1 MDYEFEFPP
10 INVSQF
16 YINVYLLITAYVDL
30 LYKSRH
36 ILHGSNITVNLF
48 IQPVCLINYV
58 PFLNF
63 SCQTSQILTDIFY
76 IFNFWILSPQY
87 KISYMNLPLIFLY
100 TYNIQ
105 STPSIYYNTISPIM
119 NIQYCSN
126 SNLIAINNIDF
137 FMFIIVNHLND
148 YTTTYICIN
157 VTTNMIRI
165 PHIPSFIS
173 SYLNMCVLFHSLY
186 IHTCM
191 ICCIYG
197 NCQLC
202 VSEISI
208 LIDLT
213 IFPYE
218 YTVLPVLKLC
228 IIFDSRLLY
237 FYCGTLLACKLLI
250 HLCKCILIRL
260 NMILNEKAPRKL
272 LSNRKSLALHSLR
285 PKNQSYIQSRLK
297 KHFTHCLLFIYIY
310 FLLFFSSDTF
320 HILACCYTH
329 ISPLSIIVLLNNIN
343 FFLVNILTSMV
354 SWHLCRTLANF
365 VFLRNGS
372 ALAPF
377 PDGVRV
383 LILQGFAISLTDL
396 EESKLCGINNEMY
409 TIIDILN
416 EITYTYVCHRAY
428 QTGEMGVTIGY
439 QTYLTTG

>member
-1 MDYEFEFPP
+1 MFDLFLMDYEFEFPP

-30 LYKSRH
+30 QYKSRH
-36 ILHGSNITVNLF
+36 ILHDSNITVNLF
-48 IQPVCLINYV
+48 IQPFCLINYV

-76 IFNFWILSPQY
+76 IFNVWILAPQY

-119 NIQYCSN
+119 NIQYCSY

-137 FMFIIVNHLND
+137 LMFTIVNHLND
-148 YTTTYICIN
+148 YTTTIICIN
-157 VTTNMIRI
+157 VTTNMIGI
-165 PHIPSFIS
+165 HHIPSFIS
-173 SYLNMCVLFHSLY
+173 SYLNMRVLFHNLY

-202 VSEISI
+202 VIEISI

-213 IFPYE
+213 TFPYE

-237 FYCGTLLACKLLI
+237 FYCGTLLACQLLI

-285 PKNQSYIQSRLK
+285 PKNQSYIKSRL
-297 KHFTHCLLFIYIY
+297 
-310 FLLFFSSDTF
+310 
-320 HILACCYTH
+320 
-329 ISPLSIIVLLNNIN
+329 
-343 FFLVNILTSMV
+343 
-354 SWHLCRTLANF
+354 
-365 VFLRNGS
+365 
-372 ALAPF
+372 
-377 PDGVRV
+377 
-383 LILQGFAISLTDL
+383 
-396 EESKLCGINNEMY
+396 
-409 TIIDILN
+409 
-416 EITYTYVCHRAY
+416 
-428 QTGEMGVTIGY
+428 
-439 QTYLTTG
+439 